1 MLPSGS
7 ALLRSVVINNIR
19 EKLVKILVTTF
30 QVSVILKNGAFLWQ
44 HQKTKHLFTT
54 AERRQRQL
62 QHTISTEAVL

>member
-19 EKLVKILVTTF
+19 EKLVKILVTIF

-44 HQKTKHLFTT
+44 HQKTKAPLYHSREKATT
-54 AERRQRQL
+54 TPTYDF
-62 QHTISTEAVL
+62 H